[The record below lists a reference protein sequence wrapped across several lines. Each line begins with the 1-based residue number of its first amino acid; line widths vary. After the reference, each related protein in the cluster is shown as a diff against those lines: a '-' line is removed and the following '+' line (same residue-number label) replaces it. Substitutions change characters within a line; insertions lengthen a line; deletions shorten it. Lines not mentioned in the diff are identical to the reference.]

1 VTVAALSREQALD
14 AVAALD
20 LDAPKARICA
30 SGWPRYLA
38 NEIELEY
45 RRFLVLV
52 ALNPAADIRP
62 PPLVDTFRRQ
72 HAADEPA
79 FRRDLD
85 GISAGLAQRI
95 LEQSVATVA
104 DGETLVLYGTTFP
117 DWDPTYWRARSVEEI
132 HHALAKRHAQR

>member
-1 VTVAALSREQALD
+1 VTVAALTREQALD
-14 AVAALD
+14 AVAVLD
-20 LDAPKARICA
+20 LDAPKARMCA

-45 RRFLVLV
+45 RRFVVLI
-52 ALNPAADIRP
+52 ALNPRADVRP
-62 PPLVDTFRRQ
+62 APLVDTFRRQ

-85 GISAGLAQRI
+85 GISGGLAQRI
-95 LEQSVATVA
+95 LDRSVASVA
-104 DGETLVLYGTTFP
+104 HGETLALYGTTFP

-132 HHALAKRHAQR
+132 HQALAKRYAR